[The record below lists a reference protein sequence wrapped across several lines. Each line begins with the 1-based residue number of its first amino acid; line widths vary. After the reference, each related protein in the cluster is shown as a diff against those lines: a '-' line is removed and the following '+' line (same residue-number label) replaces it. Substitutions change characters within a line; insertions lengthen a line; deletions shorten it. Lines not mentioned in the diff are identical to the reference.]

1 MNPAC
6 PTDTAQRDAACPSTL
21 TPTASQMETI
31 AVNTDSIIDPA
42 IIAAAEHVAR
52 ADADLVEHRRV
63 TQQAKQAEQQL
74 RDRIAALDARR
85 SEIGQRRQ
93 GGDTRPGDGADL
105 EVIRLDKEGLEEM
118 RAEAA
123 AMVADAQQKE
133 QAAAGTVE
141 LTRNALQRSEDQ
153 AKLDALMKHA
163 DTLGALMLES
173 VVQMAEVGRRIGSHN
188 FLWSPPAHLMDRL
201 NRAKIAGR
209 PL

>member
-1 MNPAC
+1 MNPAY
-6 PTDTAQRDAACPSTL
+6 PTDTAQRDAACPSNL
-21 TPTASQMETI
+21 NPTESQMETI

-42 IIAAAEHVAR
+42 ITVAAEHVAR
-52 ADADLVEHRRV
+52 ADADLAEHRRV
-63 TQQAKQAEQQL
+63 TQQARQAEQQL

-85 SEIGQRRQ
+85 AAISQRRQ
-93 GGDTRPGDGADL
+93 AGDTRPGDGADL

-123 AMVADAQQKE
+123 AMVADAQEKE
-133 QAAAGTVE
+133 RAAAGAVE

-153 AKLDALMKHA
+153 AELDALMKHA
-163 DTLGALMLES
+163 NTLGALMLET
-173 VVQMAEVGRRIGSHN
+173 VGQMAEVGRRIGSHN
-188 FLWSPPAHLMDRL
+188 YLWSPPADLMDRL